1 MAKGYYE
8 GQFCCQIHIKFLVA
22 FNNTRFS
29 ELGTVPNVDI
39 GILQNRDIG
48 TVGRYA
54 YNHLYDI
61 TCVHCAW

>member
-54 YNHLYDI
+54 YI
-61 TCVHCAW
+61 